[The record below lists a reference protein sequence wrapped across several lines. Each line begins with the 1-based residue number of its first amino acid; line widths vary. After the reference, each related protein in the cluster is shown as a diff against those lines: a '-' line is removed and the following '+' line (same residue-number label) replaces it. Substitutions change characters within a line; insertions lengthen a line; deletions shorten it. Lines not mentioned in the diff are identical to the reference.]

1 MVEPESK
8 KSNFNDVLNWL
19 SIVRNITPSFYS
31 GSYNLHGPVWM
42 ALRKRGGG
50 TFLNLHQKVKGG
62 GVPRKGG
69 VSSEKAG
76 FQPWRKLC
84 HSGISAMSERLKYF
98 ADTILLN
105 TQVFLY
111 GS

>member
-1 MVEPESK
+1 MDQFGWRSEIE
-8 KSNFNDVLNWL
+8 
-19 SIVRNITPSFYS
+19 
-31 GSYNLHGPVWM
+31 GG
-42 ALRKRGGG
+42 GGG
-50 TFLNLHQKVKGG
+50 TFLNLHQKEGG
-62 GVPRKGG
+62 GGRGVPRKGG
-69 VSSEKAG
+69 VSSEKAE

-105 TQVFLY
+105 TQVLLY